1 LWHAVLRLLRR
12 LLMLLLLGRVAIAHL
27 QRKRKRKRGQTLSKQ
42 RRALEE
48 RAQPSRPSRPFGS
61 KTSLFVK

>member
-27 QRKRKRKRGQTLSKQ
+27 QRQRKRKEDERGET
-42 RRALEE
+42 
-48 RAQPSRPSRPFGS
+48 F
-61 KTSLFVK
+61 F